1 MAWNIYASVYNTV
14 GKRLNTRAAAVQ
26 RTRVQDPK
34 GFRTVTTKS
43 QQNQL
48 QGLPRIAH
56 PQAIMRNKMDL
67 WKSTLRLLIHITTNV
82 EGFIL
87 NAGRTPGMKHLL
99 DWHSQNLQSQHAAG
113 KPVILSC
120 DCSDAWTARPAH
132 GATANG
138 QKGSAS
144 IRADIHMLCEI
155 DHCSKAGAPVQV
167 LAARIPE
174 STLQTNSG
182 DLSVLDAQM

>member
-1 MAWNIYASVYNTV
+1 MEVYT
-14 GKRLNTRAAAVQ
+14 
-26 RTRVQDPK
+26 P
-34 GFRTVTTKS
+34 
-43 QQNQL
+43 
-48 QGLPRIAH
+48 P
-56 PQAIMRNKMDL
+56 
-67 WKSTLRLLIHITTNV
+67 LIHITTNV

-99 DWHSQNLQSQHAAG
+99 DWHSQNLQSQHAGG

-155 DHCSKAGAPVQV
+155 GHCSKAGAPVQV

-182 DLSVLDAQM
+182 DLSVLDAQG